1 MCEQFHNWGPLIV
14 SVILEVLVT
23 VTMLITATVE
33 PGIIPA
39 NVRTMIIDL

>member
-1 MCEQFHNWGPLIV
+1 MCEQLNNWAPLIV

-23 VTMLITATVE
+23 ITMLITATVE

-39 NVRTMIIDL
+39 NVSNNHQ